1 MQAIESAQAD
11 IEIMK
16 AMKGA
21 DQTLKD
27 LQKQATLEEFEAL
40 YESHKENMEIH
51 DMEVELFG
59 GKLDDDELNAELDQM
74 VALDAAKELGELQP
88 LGSISVAAGEQE
100 QAVQEDKP
108 KR

>member
-1 MQAIESAQAD
+1 MQMLVETMQAIESAQAD

-59 GKLDDDELNAELDQM
+59 GKLNDDELNAELDQL
-74 VALDAAKELGELQP
+74 VALDAAKELGEL
-88 LGSISVAAGEQE
+88 
-100 QAVQEDKP
+100 
-108 KR
+108 